1 MPQIAWIPLTKMET
15 LDEPADENVVIKDIW
30 LYVIFAF
37 LFEKERPPNDKT
49 VLDVSSKNKIKK

>member
-1 MPQIAWIPLTKMET
+1 MET